1 MGMLR
6 LSGLLVLL
14 FVSSTFAAD
23 PATQPAATRP
33 PAADIIFL
41 PLHVHVLSA
50 KDRPDIDCS
59 LKDEDL
65 DRILGKV
72 NKVWRQAGIQFM
84 VQPIRREQAVKIDE
98 FDKQKE
104 KIQAGGLGAYRL
116 LAPPETR
123 DLTGLHVYYV
133 HELPPNGVYIG
144 GNLAF
149 VKETASLRKVEGG
162 IDEPLPRVTSHE
174 LGHGLGLPHRQ
185 DKTNLM
191 ASGTTGTSF
200 NEAEIAISRG
210 KAKAMKGSMTRAQV
224 EEQIK
229 SADGKSVTALK
240 KLLEG
245 LD

>member
-1 MGMLR
+1 MLP
-6 LSGLLVLL
+6 LLAAICTLA
-14 FVSSTFAAD
+14 SSARAAD
-23 PATQPAATRP
+23 PATRPAA
-33 PAADIIFL
+33 ADVIFL

-50 KDRPDIDCS
+50 HARPDIDCS

-84 VQPIRREQAVKIDE
+84 IQPIHREQAVKIEE
-98 FDKQKE
+98 FDKQKDR
-104 KIQAGGLGAYRL
+104 ILAGGLGAYRL
-116 LAPPETR
+116 LAPPQTR
-123 DLTGLHVYYV
+123 DLPGLHVYYV

-191 ASGTTGTSF
+191 ASGTTGITF
-200 NEAEIAISRG
+200 NDAEVVISRG

-229 SADGKSVTALK
+229 TADKSGDAKMAGALK
-240 KLLEG
+240 RLLEG